1 MQKST
6 VQLLLVQ
13 NICYPGQLSFLPV
26 CNSAAWMCVDKQTVF
41 HPHMHSITWQ
51 MWVIFLHIIIIKI
64 ASNDS
69 ALLPAKHGN
78 LK

>member
-6 VQLLLVQ
+6 VQHLLVQ
-13 NICYPGQLSFLPV
+13 NICYPRQLPLFPI
-26 CNSAAWMCVDKQTVF
+26 CNSAAWMCVEKQTIF
-41 HPHMHSITWQ
+41 HPYMHGITWQ
-51 MWVIFLHIIIIKI
+51 MWVIFLHRINIKI

-69 ALLPAKHGN
+69 ALPAKHSN